1 MGLKQDIRERLQKLA
16 GLKEGLEDRHSN
28 RSVGRTNGDVNTLTG
43 DHMLTEI
50 QECSRDNNVGAQ
62 GGQNHIDCGG
72 GGMTCNH
79 FGECEKMNPQMTGG
93 GGGKNPMKGPA
104 GRARFAKGKGSN
116 RSART
121 SARTNGDVNT
131 LTGDHMLTQE
141 GLREMIRE
149 LIKEIQSTKPK
160 REKGQTTGS
169 GCKPCTGRF
178 NQGTWGDTGTKCEG
192 CTEIVTEKK
201 GFSSDDPRSKL

>member
-16 GLKEGLEDRHSN
+16 GLKEGLGGVRNLN
-28 RSVGRTNGDVNTLTG
+28 RTG
-43 DHMLTEI
+43 DHRLTEEK
-50 QECSRDNNVGAQ
+50 ECSRDNNVGAQ
-62 GGQNHIDCGG
+62 GGQNHVDCGG
-72 GGMTCNH
+72 NGMTCNH
-79 FGECEKMNPQMTGG
+79 FGECESMNPQMTGG

-121 SARTNGDVNT
+121 NG
-131 LTGDHMLTQE
+131 LTQE

-149 LIKEIQSTKPK
+149 LIKEIQSTKPD
-160 REKGQTTGS
+160 RERGQTTGS

-178 NQGTWGDTGTKCEG
+178 NQGTWGDTDTKCEG